1 MPARTHPW
9 LAAGVIAATPVVAG
23 LLAVQVVASP
33 FSGESGS
40 VDTGSMEYSLI
51 QMDQFSNAEG
61 TDPTVFCDK
70 AGIPLEK

>member
-1 MPARTHPW
+1 
-9 LAAGVIAATPVVAG
+9 VVAS

-40 VDTGSMEYSLI
+40 VDTGSMEYALV
-51 QMDQFSNAEG
+51 QMDQFAKAEG
-61 TDPTVFCDK
+61 ADPTVFCDK